1 MGSGTG
7 CPGDDSCFGVTP
19 NTPRSIPRSSGW
31 CGAQSFNGEW
41 LSTQAGCGN
50 ANPSLKHLDEGRENI
65 LGGRVSPPLCGVSIA
80 LPGSKARFSCPSAA
94 QALAQGAAGA
104 AGLCS
109 AGTGCWGSSFF
120 ALLALITR
128 WDLVLLPQP
137 SSAGGGLPRPPCP
150 LAGVTPSPQ
159 LWGCHWGRARSCCLE
174 LLSIQWHHL
183 PNAHGFNSFLIDPV
197 ITKFV

>member
-19 NTPRSIPRSSGW
+19 NTPRSIPRSLGW

-80 LPGSKARFSCPSAA
+80 PPGSKARFSCPSAA
-94 QALAQGAAGA
+94 QALARGAAGA

-109 AGTGCWGSSFF
+109 AGTGCWGSSLF

-128 WDLVLLPQP
+128 WYLVLLPSP
-137 SSAGGGLPRPPCP
+137 AALAGGCHVPRVPWLVSHRALSSGAAPGDGLGAAVWSYSVFSDTTY
-150 LAGVTPSPQ
+150 LMHTD
-159 LWGCHWGRARSCCLE
+159 
-174 LLSIQWHHL
+174 
-183 PNAHGFNSFLIDPV
+183 LIH
-197 ITKFV
+197 F